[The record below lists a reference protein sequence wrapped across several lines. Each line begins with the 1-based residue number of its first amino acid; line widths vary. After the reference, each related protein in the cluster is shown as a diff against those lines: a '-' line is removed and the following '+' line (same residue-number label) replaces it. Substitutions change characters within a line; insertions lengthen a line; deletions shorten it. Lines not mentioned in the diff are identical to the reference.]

1 MSTNIQANSIQ
12 DYLQD
17 LLRNHAASTP
27 DAPPSDRAT
36 VEAWRSAN
44 RPLIDRLRD
53 LLNQIPIEVQRD
65 GVALRDLQARLKGRQ
80 GLTCSHVEL
89 GACLRQLGFYRQR
102 AWNSS
107 QQGFRA
113 VWQLRS
119 VPLNN

>member
-1 MSTNIQANSIQ
+1 MSQNYQANSIQ
-12 DYLQD
+12 EYLQD

-53 LLNQIPIEVQRD
+53 LLKQIPLEVQRD

-89 GACLRQLGFYRQR
+89 GACLRQLGFHRER

-119 VPLNN
+119 VPSNN